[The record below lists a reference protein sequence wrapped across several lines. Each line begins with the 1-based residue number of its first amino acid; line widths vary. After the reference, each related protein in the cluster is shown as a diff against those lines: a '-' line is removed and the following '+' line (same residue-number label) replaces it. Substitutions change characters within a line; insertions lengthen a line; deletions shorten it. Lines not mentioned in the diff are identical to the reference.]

1 MARWWRFNHGNGLA
15 TRYGHNEKLLV
26 KEGDMVRKG
35 QEVSLMGSTA
45 IRPAPICIL
54 RCSRTARR
62 WIRYASSRRPV
73 GRQGPPGRG
82 AAPRSRP
89 RQKTISRP
97 YGLSVQ

>member
-1 MARWWRFNHGNGLA
+1 MVEINHGNGLA

-35 QEVSLMGSTA
+35 QEVSLMARPA

-54 RCSRTARR
+54 SAQERR
-62 WIRYASSRRPV
+62 AGGSVTLHRRRPV